1 MRKIKFQEYFK
12 LCNWWIW
19 LQKNFDGYHVEQFVS
34 SEEIKFW
41 KVLRRCLWNIAASEN
56 NISLQNEKNSCCSS
70 KRKLLTENDD
80 FSYFQL
86 FSTSPTPPPQM
97 WDKLHCKKNMNRL
110 PGGRFFAQWPFF
122 LPSGRFFFGSGP
134 QVPYFAQWPFFLAQV
149 PFFAQVPF
157 NSSCS
162 LRKVCGG
169 IKSFHKS
176 AQPLKDI
183 IQSFNNLPGSQ
194 YIWHSLNN
202 IPLWL
207 NCQST
212 RETL

>member
-1 MRKIKFQEYFK
+1 MMIFLNFSFSPR
-12 LCNWWIW
+12 
-19 LQKNFDGYHVEQFVS
+19 LQLL
-34 SEEIKFW
+34 
-41 KVLRRCLWNIAASEN
+41 LRRCETSYIA
-56 NISLQNEKNSCCSS
+56 
-70 KRKLLTENDD
+70 
-80 FSYFQL
+80 
-86 FSTSPTPPPQM
+86 
-97 WDKLHCKKNMNRL
+97 KKIWIVCPVAVFFCPVAVFFAQWLIFL
-110 PGGRFFAQWPFF
+110 PSDRFFAQWPFF